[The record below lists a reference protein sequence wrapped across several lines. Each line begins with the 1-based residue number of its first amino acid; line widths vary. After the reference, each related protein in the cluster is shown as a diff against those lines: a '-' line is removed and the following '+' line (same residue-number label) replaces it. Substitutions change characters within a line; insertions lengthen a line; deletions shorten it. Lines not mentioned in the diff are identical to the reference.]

1 MTLNGWLA
9 GVISVEDATRLDDE
23 NQAQWPS
30 WREQEQSK
38 GRTTRRDPVRW
49 LR

>member
-9 GVISVEDATRLDDE
+9 GVVSVGDATCLDDE
-23 NQAQWPS
+23 NQAQW
-30 WREQEQSK
+30 EQEQSK